1 LCIRSGK
8 TEKRK
13 TKNEKRKDFKK
24 GPRMAVEAETGRFTV
39 GVFQDIAW
47 AEKGIDALR
56 KQGLAVESL
65 SIIGKASPEMAA
77 LIERQLG
84 SPLSFEVRDLGS
96 AMARGPLVAAL
107 QGSDQGLTKAGIAGT
122 MRRVGFQPHDGR
134 IFHVLTGRGGVLVA
148 IHSEPRAA
156 DALAVLHSYGGGN
169 AAIGAWTGRV

>member
-1 LCIRSGK
+1 
-8 TEKRK
+8 
-13 TKNEKRKDFKK
+13 
-24 GPRMAVEAETGRFTV
+24 MAVETEAGRFTV

-47 AEKGIDALR
+47 AERGVEALR
-56 KQGLAVESL
+56 KQGLAVESI
-65 SIIGKASPEMAA
+65 SILGKASPDMAA
-77 LIERQLG
+77 FIERTLG
-84 SPLSFEVRDLGS
+84 APQSLDVHDLGG
-96 AMARGPLVAAL
+96 AMARGPLIAAL
-107 QGSDQGLTKAGIAGT
+107 QGTDQALTKMGIAGT

>member
-1 LCIRSGK
+1 
-8 TEKRK
+8 
-13 TKNEKRKDFKK
+13 
-24 GPRMAVEAETGRFTV
+24 MALDVEAGRFTV

-47 AEKGIDALR
+47 AEKGVEALR
-56 KQGLAVESL
+56 RQGIAVESL
-65 SIIGKASPEMAA
+65 SILGKASPA
-77 LIERQLG
+77 LSSFIERSLG
-84 SPLSFEVRDLGS
+84 APQPLEIHDLGP

-122 MRRVGFQPHDGR
+122 MRRVGFQAHDGR